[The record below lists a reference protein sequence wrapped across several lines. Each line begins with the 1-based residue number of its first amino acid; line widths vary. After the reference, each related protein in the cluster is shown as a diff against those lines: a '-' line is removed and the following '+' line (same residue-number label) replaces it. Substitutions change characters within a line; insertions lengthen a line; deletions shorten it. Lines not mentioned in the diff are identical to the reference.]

1 MQELF
6 FSLQIFSVIGLERIL
21 FQMPTHAEPAASEK
35 PKYIRLNHYLRVSIG
50 KSHVSIMSKSLFLN
64 LEENTTNFWRLSTT
78 CCMEKIPS
86 QTLSVL
92 QYRTVFGDDIL
103 GSLVLLT

>member
-1 MQELF
+1 
-6 FSLQIFSVIGLERIL
+6 
-21 FQMPTHAEPAASEK
+21 MPTHAEPAASEK
-35 PKYIRLNHYLRVSIG
+35 PKYLRLNHYLRVSVG
-50 KSHVSIMSKSLFLN
+50 KNHVPIMSKCLFLN
-64 LEENTTNFWRLSTT
+64 FDENTTNFGRPGTT

-92 QYRTVFGDDIL
+92 QYRTVFDDDLL